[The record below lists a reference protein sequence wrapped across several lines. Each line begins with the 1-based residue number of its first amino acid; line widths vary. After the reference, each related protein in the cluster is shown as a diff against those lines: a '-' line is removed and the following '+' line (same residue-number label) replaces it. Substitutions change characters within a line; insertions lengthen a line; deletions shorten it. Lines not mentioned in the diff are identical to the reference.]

1 LKYLKEILIAKK
13 EEIKKIRR
21 SSGRTKPA
29 VKTSKK
35 EKGSFLRNIK
45 RGKVNVIAEI
55 KKASPSKGIIN
66 DRLDIEKT
74 AQLYDKFRSFIC
86 GISVL
91 TESLYFKGDPE
102 NIRIVRKKS
111 KLPVLRKDFIFSE
124 FQIYQSAVLGAD
136 CILLIS
142 ALLGKGK
149 FKKMYDLA
157 GNLGLDVL
165 VEVHSV
171 KELDKALDIGAQ
183 FIGINN
189 RNLKD
194 MNIDR
199 KTVYNILNYS
209 KNKDLSDK
217 ILVCESGVENVEYI
231 KKLFLSGINT
241 FLIGGYFMASKNL
254 EKTLSIMELE
264 LKRERLL

>member
-1 LKYLKEILIAKK
+1 MKYLKEILIAKK

>member
-21 SSGRTKPA
+21 SSGRTKLA

-55 KKASPSKGIIN
+55 KKASPSKGITN

-149 FKKMYDLA
+149 LKKMYDLA

-199 KTVYNILNYS
+199 RAVYNILNYS